1 MERTF
6 VFGGDGGNG
15 GSKLDITALLPGM
28 LGGGRGLDPNLLAVM
43 GNRNGF
49 GGQDGWWSII
59 WLVVIASI
67 FGWNNGFGGFGGFG
81 GGRGGFNGLPAA
93 LSGDAGRELL
103 MQAIQG
109 NGDAIRQLA
118 SSFNCSNQQVQTAL
132 CSVQNAITQVGN
144 QVGLSSNQIINAM
157 QSGNQSILT
166 QLADCCC
173 KTQNAI
179 TTMGYEN
186 QLAMCNQ
193 TNTLVN
199 TANQNTLSLR
209 DGATANTNAILAK
222 LDAMQN
228 QALQDKIAALTA
240 EKATLQSEISQRNQ
254 NATILNAVGQQ
265 IAPLAAGIQAL
276 QGEVD
281 GIKCKLPNTVP
292 VQWPNIVGVNLDTY
306 RAAAY
311 GAAAGNYAS
320 YGGCGCGYNGGF
332 WG

>member
-67 FGWNNGFGGFGGFG
+67 FGWNNGFGGFGGIG

-193 TNTLVN
+193 TNALVN

-254 NATILNAVGQQ
+254 NATILSNVGQQ
-265 IAPLAAGIQAL
+265 IAPLVAGLQAL
-276 QGEVD
+276 QSDVD

-311 GAAAGNYAS
+311 GAAAGNYA
-320 YGGCGCGYNGGF
+320 GCGCGYGYNAGF

>member
-1 MERTF
+1 MERTY
-6 VFGGDGGNG
+6 VFNQDGNG
-15 GSKLDITALLPGM
+15 GGGNKFDITALLPGLM
-28 LGGGRGLDPNLLAVM
+28 GNRGLDPNLLAVM

-67 FGWNNGFGGFGGFG
+67 FGWNNGGGLF
-81 GGRGGFNGLPAA
+81 GGRGLNGAIPAE
-93 LSGDAGRELL
+93 LNGDAGRQLL
-103 MQAIQG
+103 MSAIEG
-109 NGDAIRQLA
+109 NGNAINQLA
-118 SSFNCSNQQVQTAL
+118 SSFNCNAQQMQTAI
-132 CSVQNAITQVGN
+132 CNVQNAITQVGN

-173 KTQNAI
+173 QTQTAI
-179 TTMGYEN
+179 TKMGYEN
-186 QLAMCNQ
+186 QLAVCNQ

-199 TANQNTLSLR
+199 TANQNALSLR

-240 EKATLQSEISQRNQ
+240 QNSTLQAEISQRNQ

-265 IAPLAAGIQAL
+265 IAPIAAGLQAL
-276 QGEVD
+276 QGDVD
-281 GIKCKLPNTVP
+281 GIKCKLPNTVSVP
-292 VQWPNIVGVNLDTY
+292 YPQLQVYNPEVA
-306 RAAAY
+306 RAAAF
-311 GAAAGNYAS
+311 GAAAGGYA
-320 YGGCGCGYNGGF
+320 GCGCGYGYNAGF
-332 WG
+332 WN

>member
-1 MERTF
+1 MSTERTY

-28 LGGGRGLDPNLLAVM
+28 LGGRSVDPNLLALM

-67 FGWNNGFGGFGGFG
+67 FGWNGNGGFFG
-81 GGRGGFNGLPAA
+81 GGRGGNGLPAELA
-93 LSGDAGRELL
+93 GNAGRELL

-144 QVGLSSNQIINAM
+144 QVGLTGTQVINALQAGDNNIISQM
-157 QSGNQSILT
+157 SSCCCNVLQAIERQGCAT
-166 QLADCCC
+166 QL
-173 KTQNAI
+173 QNCQN
-179 TTMGYEN
+179 M
-186 QLAMCNQ
+186 
-193 TNTLVN
+193 NTLTREMN
-199 TANQNTLSLR
+199 NNARNLQ
-209 DGATANTNAILAK
+209 DATQAQTQAILAK
-222 LDAMQN
+222 LDA
-228 QALQDKIAALTA
+228 AETRVLQDKLDA
-240 EKATLQSEISQRNQ
+240 ERQKSATLAAQLNNEHQTQ
-254 NATILNAVGQQ
+254 TIMGSVAQQ
-265 IAPLAAGIQAL
+265 IAPLVAGIQSL

-281 GIKCKLPNTVP
+281 GIKCKLPNTVSVP
-292 VQWPNIVGVNLDTY
+292 YPQLQVYNPEVV
-306 RAAAY
+306 RAAAF
-311 GAAAGNYAS
+311 GAAAGGYAG
-320 YGGCGCGYNGGF
+320 YGCGGYNTGF

>member
-228 QALQDKIAALTA
+228 QALQDKITALTA

-254 NATILNAVGQQ
+254 NATILSNVGQQ
-265 IAPLAAGIQAL
+265 IAPLVAGLQAL
-276 QGEVD
+276 QSDVD
-281 GIKCKLPNTVP
+281 GIKCKLPPTISVPYPTVTAVNTD
-292 VQWPNIVGVNLDTY
+292 LY

>member
-1 MERTF
+1 MSTERTY

-28 LGGGRGLDPNLLAVM
+28 LGGRSVDPNLLALM

-67 FGWNNGFGGFGGFG
+67 FGWNGNGGFFG
-81 GGRGGFNGLPAA
+81 GGRGGNGLPAELA
-93 LSGDAGRELL
+93 GNAGRELL

-109 NGDAIRQLA
+109 NGNAIQQIA
-118 SSFNCSNQQVQTAL
+118 SSLNCSTQQLQTAL
-132 CSVQNAITQVGN
+132 CNVQNTITQVGN
-144 QVGLSSNQIINAM
+144 QVGLSTNQIINAM
-157 QSGNQSILT
+157 QSGNQAIMT

-240 EKATLQSEISQRNQ
+240 EKAALQNEISQRNQ

-281 GIKCKLPNTVP
+281 GIKCKLPNTVSVP
-292 VQWPNIVGVNLDTY
+292 YPQLQVYNPEVA
-306 RAAAY
+306 RAAAF
-311 GAAAGNYAS
+311 GAAAGGYAG
-320 YGGCGCGYNGGF
+320 YGCGGYNAGF
-332 WG
+332 WS